1 MTFGLSCAIIIVEIV
16 KEGVL
21 LAKHIVQCRTCGL
34 KFDATPEAK
43 DIDWVVP
50 TERMY
55 YHKSCYENW
64 KKNMQ
69 DPKADMTP
77 KQWYDSAR
85 EFLAKDVRM
94 DVDWEKFASQW
105 KTFLRPS
112 YRPEMTP
119 KGIYFAI
126 RYYFDV
132 KHGDKAKAQGGIG
145 IVPYVYAESCQHW
158 ALQERR
164 CAGIIAKITEQARAY
179 SEQAHVVVKG
189 KKKENPNKKARFSL
203 DEVEDD

>member
-1 MTFGLSCAIIIVEIV
+1 
-16 KEGVL
+16 
-21 LAKHIVQCRTCGL
+21 
-34 KFDATPEAK
+34 
-43 DIDWVVP
+43 
-50 TERMY
+50 MY

-126 RYYFDV
+126 KYYFDV

-145 IVPYVYAESCQHW
+145 LFRMCMLRVASTGRYKSADCGNYC
-158 ALQERR
+158 
-164 CAGIIAKITEQARAY
+164 
-179 SEQAHVVVKG
+179 
-189 KKKENPNKKARFSL
+189 
-203 DEVEDD
+203 EDY